1 MYLKKKLTSQF
12 GESLKF
18 YIPKICCQRYVKN
31 KLKKFEKNILKIIFF
46 CHHEDFCKTK
56 TLSQIKFV
64 KGLQYFL
71 SGHIESQ
78 DEIKNFI
85 KTCKTNENDEG
96 FIKPI
101 FFKELVS
108 GKAQFISGPF
118 TNTIFEIISREKNKL
133 KILLGNT
140 ITTISDNKNYLY
152 RTVC

>member
-1 MYLKKKLTSQF
+1 MWTVAKVKCSEINVFKEKLTSQF

-31 KLKKFEKNILKIIFF
+31 KLKKFEKNILKNYNFY
-46 CHHEDFCKTK
+46 HHEDFCKTK

-71 SGHIESQ
+71 SGHIKAKMS
-78 DEIKNFI
+78 KNFI

-101 FFKELVS
+101 FL
-108 GKAQFISGPF
+108 
-118 TNTIFEIISREKNKL
+118 KN
-133 KILLGNT
+133 
-140 ITTISDNKNYLY
+140 
-152 RTVC
+152 